1 MYIMKET
8 IRILNLF
15 TIMNRGG
22 AETMVMNYYRSIDRT
37 RVQFDFLVH
46 RTERGAYDD
55 EIEQLGGKIYRMPA
69 IRPWTA
75 RNYMKKMYVFYKDH
89 PEYLIIHSHMSE
101 LGFYAFKAAE
111 CAGVPIRIC
120 HAHNRPYGID
130 MKSVVRW
137 YYKTFMMKHITHM
150 FVCGIEAGNWLFGI
164 KNQTRFIQLNNAV
177 ETKEY
182 IYNQEKRNKVRVGLG
197 IENKVV
203 IGHIGRFSPQKNH
216 SFLIKV
222 FQEIHKRK
230 VDSVLLLIGDDSG
243 KKGIEIH
250 KKVKRMGLE
259 KSVFFLGTRDDV
271 PDLLQAMD
279 VFLFPSKFEGLSVAS
294 IEVQAAGVP
303 SIISDRIPI
312 ECKKTDLVHVVSLD
326 STKEEWAEEVLK
338 ASKIKHRDTY
348 EDMKKAGF
356 DIAENARWLENF
368 YLSQIKR
375 FEMREKE

>member
-1 MYIMKET
+1 M
-8 IRILNLF
+8 
-15 TIMNRGG
+15 
-22 AETMVMNYYRSIDRT
+22 
-37 RVQFDFLVH
+37 
-46 RTERGAYDD
+46 
-55 EIEQLGGKIYRMPA
+55 
-69 IRPWTA
+69 
-75 RNYMKKMYVFYKDH
+75 
-89 PEYLIIHSHMSE
+89 
-101 LGFYAFKAAE
+101 
-111 CAGVPIRIC
+111 
-120 HAHNRPYGID
+120 
-130 MKSVVRW
+130 
-137 YYKTFMMKHITHM
+137 
-150 FVCGIEAGNWLFGI
+150 
-164 KNQTRFIQLNNAV
+164 
-177 ETKEY
+177 
-182 IYNQEKRNKVRVGLG
+182 
-197 IENKVV
+197 
-203 IGHIGRFSPQKNH
+203 
-216 SFLIKV
+216 
-222 FQEIHKRK
+222 
-230 VDSVLLLIGDDSG
+230 
-243 KKGIEIH
+243 
-250 KKVKRMGLE
+250 E